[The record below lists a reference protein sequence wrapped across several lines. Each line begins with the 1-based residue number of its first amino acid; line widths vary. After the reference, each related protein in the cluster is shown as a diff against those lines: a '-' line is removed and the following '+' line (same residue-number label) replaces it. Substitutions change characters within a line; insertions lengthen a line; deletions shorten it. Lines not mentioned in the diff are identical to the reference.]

1 MPPGCLPTSTVPTSR
16 SVAGSTS
23 DSVDPSKWETHSES
37 PTTVRPAADRPV
49 SRTTAA
55 GSITA
60 GDGEPLVGTV
70 VGGGWVVSGGPL
82 VPVGAALAAAGKFG
96 AAPSVPP
103 DHGARTIPAANATTP
118 RTRLRI

>member
-37 PTTVRPAADRPV
+37 PTTARPAADRPV

-70 VGGGWVVSGGPL
+70 VGGGSVVAGGPL
-82 VPVGAALAAAGKFG
+82 VPVGAALVAAGEFG

-103 DHGARTIPAANATTP
+103 EHAASTIPA
-118 RTRLRI
+118 